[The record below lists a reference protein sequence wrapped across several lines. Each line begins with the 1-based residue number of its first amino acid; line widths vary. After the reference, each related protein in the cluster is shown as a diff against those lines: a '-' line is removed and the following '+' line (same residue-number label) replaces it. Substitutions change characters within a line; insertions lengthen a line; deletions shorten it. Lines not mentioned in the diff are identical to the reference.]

1 MLGGAS
7 MGEVIVELKDIR
19 KEFPGV
25 VALNHMNLQLRC
37 GEVHGLI
44 GENGAGKSTLI
55 KTITGVYQPTS
66 GEIYHNGEK
75 VVFSGPAETK
85 EKGIACVYQELNIV
99 KELPVVDNLFL
110 GSHVK
115 KKSGLLDYSYMK
127 KKTKEIMSSMGQD
140 ISPTEICGNLGMG
153 QQQMIEI
160 GRAILQEAKVVILD
174 EPTSSLGEKEAEEL
188 FKTVAMLKKKNIA
201 VLFISHKL
209 EEIFEIC
216 DIVTVIRDGQ
226 HISTL
231 PAEKMTKDSLIAA
244 MVGRTLNNL
253 YPKVKTTPGDYVLE
267 VKGLTKLG
275 QYYDVNFKARKGEI
289 LGFAGLV
296 GAGRTETMHGIFGSV
311 IPDRGKIYINGKE
324 VSIKTPKDGIE
335 NGIAFLTEDRK
346 GEGLV
351 LTESIERNLS
361 LVNIDKLKKGLFI
374 DFGRMKNQADDCVKK
389 FKIATPSIKKNTGEL
404 SGGNQQKVVIG
415 KWTNQNA
422 DIYIFDEPTRGIDVG
437 AKIEVYNLLN
447 ELVEQGKVVIMI
459 SSELQEI
466 LGMCDRVI
474 VMRDGHVNGELDAE
488 SMHFNQEDIM
498 KLAWGGSLDE

>member
-75 VVFSGPAETK
+75 VAFSGPAETK

-447 ELVEQGKVVIMI
+447 ELVEQGKVVIMV

-488 SMHFNQEDIM
+488 STHFNQEDIM

>member
-1 MLGGAS
+1 

>member
-1 MLGGAS
+1 M
-7 MGEVIVELKDIR
+7 
-19 KEFPGV
+19 
-25 VALNHMNLQLRC
+25 
-37 GEVHGLI
+37 
-44 GENGAGKSTLI
+44 TL
-55 KTITGVYQPTS
+55 T
-66 GEIYHNGEK
+66 
-75 VVFSGPAETK
+75 
-85 EKGIACVYQELNIV
+85 
-99 KELPVVDNLFL
+99 
-110 GSHVK
+110 
-115 KKSGLLDYSYMK
+115 
-127 KKTKEIMSSMGQD
+127 
-140 ISPTEICGNLGMG
+140 
-153 QQQMIEI
+153 
-160 GRAILQEAKVVILD
+160 
-174 EPTSSLGEKEAEEL
+174 EKEAEEL
-188 FKTVAMLKKKNIA
+188 FKTVAILKKKNIA

-231 PAEKMTKDSLIAA
+231 PTEEMTKDSLIAA

-253 YPKVKTTPGDYVLE
+253 YPKIKTTPGDYVLE
-267 VKGLTKLG
+267 VNGLTKLG
-275 QYYDVNFKARKGEI
+275 QYYDVSFKARKGEI

-311 IPDRGKIYINGKE
+311 IPDRGKVCINGKE
-324 VSIKTPKDGIE
+324 VSIKSPKDGIE

-374 DFGRMKNQADDCVKK
+374 DFGRMKNQADDCVEKL
-389 FKIATPSIKKNTGEL
+389 KIATPSIKKNTGEL

-447 ELVEQGKVVIMI
+447 ELVEQGKVVIMV

-466 LGMCDRVI
+466 LGMCDRII
-474 VMRDGHVNGELDAE
+474 VMRDGHIKGEIEAE
-488 SMHFNQEDIM
+488 SNHFNQEDIM
-498 KLAWGGSLDE
+498 KLAWGGTLDE

>member
-1 MLGGAS
+1 

-25 VALNHMNLQLRC
+25 VALNHMNLQLKC

-66 GEIYHNGEK
+66 GEIYYNGEK
-75 VVFSGPAETK
+75 VTFSGPAETK

-115 KKSGLLDYSYMK
+115 KKNGLLDYSYMK

-188 FKTVAMLKKKNIA
+188 FKTVAILKKKNIA

-231 PAEKMTKDSLIAA
+231 PTEEMTKDSLIAA

-253 YPKVKTTPGDYVLE
+253 YPKIKTTPGDYVLE
-267 VKGLTKLG
+267 VNGLTKLG
-275 QYYDVNFKARKGEI
+275 QYYDVSFKARKGEI

-311 IPDRGKIYINGKE
+311 IPDRGKVCINGKE
-324 VSIKTPKDGIE
+324 VSIKSPKDGIE

-374 DFGRMKNQADDCVKK
+374 DFGRMKNQADDCVEKL
-389 FKIATPSIKKNTGEL
+389 KIATPSIKKNTGEL

-447 ELVEQGKVVIMI
+447 ELVEQGKVVIMV

-466 LGMCDRVI
+466 LGMCDRII
-474 VMRDGHVNGELDAE
+474 VMRDGHIKGEIEAE
-488 SMHFNQEDIM
+488 SNHFNQEDIM
-498 KLAWGGSLDE
+498 KLAWGGTLDE